1 MVLFLLKRL
10 QPLKDGKLVL
20 ATTDLESDNELAA
33 IAEAEGFAVYR
44 GDGSDVVARYV
55 DAARHFDLDTVVRV
69 TGDCPFI
76 DAALVE
82 WCIARASQGGHF
94 DLATTKGNFP
104 VGLDAEIYHAGRMA
118 QLCSERDLSPSDRE
132 HLTLYFYNHRD
143 EFVVRGISPP
153 PGWLSTKQRF
163 TVDTPDDYAVAQK
176 LASSFD
182 RFDFSLD
189 ALLTKA
195 AA

>member
-10 QPLKDGKLVL
+10 RPLKHGKLVL
-20 ATTDLESDNELAA
+20 ATTDLESDDELAV
-33 IAEAEGFAVYR
+33 IAEAEGFSVYR
-44 GDGSDVVARYV
+44 GDESDVVARYV
-55 DAARHFDLDTVVRV
+55 HAARYFALDTVVRV

-82 WCIARASQGGHF
+82 WCIARASEGGHF

-104 VGLDAEIYHAGRMA
+104 VGLDAEIYHAGCMA
-118 QLCSERDLSPSDRE
+118 QLCSERDLSSSDRE
-132 HLTLYFYNHRD
+132 HLTLYFYNHRE
-143 EFVVRGISPP
+143 EFVVRGILPP
-153 PGWLSTKQRF
+153 PAWLRTTQHF
-163 TVDTPDDYAVAQK
+163 TVDTPDDYVMAQE

-189 ALLTKA
+189 ALLAKA
-195 AA
+195 AS